1 MWEHAGR
8 VVQDGLHGLPLLCC
22 KQVGGY
28 EGKTCGAE
36 AHGDF
41 TLLFSGLVWDLE
53 REVSSLFVGKPE
65 QVPLTEAV
73 V

>member
-8 VVQDGLHGLPLLCC
+8 VAQDGLRGLPLLCC

-41 TLLFSGLVWDLE
+41 TLLFSGLV
-53 REVSSLFVGKPE
+53 
-65 QVPLTEAV
+65 
-73 V
+73 